1 MKNSDMIYIKDK
13 GRYGIFIRNCKM
25 VLSKDD
31 NLQIKSFYPF
41 EKKMEKFSER

>member
-1 MKNSDMIYIKDK
+1 
-13 GRYGIFIRNCKM
+13 M

-41 EKKMEKFSER
+41 EKKMEKFSQR